1 MYEIVS
7 VYPKYPTRS
16 YKIRQDL
23 TRSYKILQ
31 DPTSSI
37 DPHITVTSPMPMDAH
52 GKSVTNR
59 VQMVQCACSA
69 CAGESELPENS
80 VLLGRSL

>member
-31 DPTSSI
+31 VALIPN
-37 DPHITVTSPMPMDAH
+37 ITVTPPVPMDAH

-59 VQMVQCACSA
+59 VQMVQCAC
-69 CAGESELPENS
+69 AGESELPKNS
-80 VLLGRSL
+80 GLLGRSL

>member
-37 DPHITVTSPMPMDAH
+37 DPQHHCDIANANGCPWQVS
-52 GKSVTNR
+52 N
-59 VQMVQCACSA
+59 
-69 CAGESELPENS
+69 E
-80 VLLGRSL
+80 